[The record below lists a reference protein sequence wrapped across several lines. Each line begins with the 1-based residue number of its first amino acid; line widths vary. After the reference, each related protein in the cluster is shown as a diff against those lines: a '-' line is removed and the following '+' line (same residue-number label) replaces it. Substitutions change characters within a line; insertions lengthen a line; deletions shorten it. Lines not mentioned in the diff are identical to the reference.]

1 MSKEALIQFIKEFP
15 IQRDRRRAEYK
26 DNKKRKE
33 KKIRDGTDVMDPFP
47 SPFHPQTKKCLHQDS
62 VA

>member
-33 KKIRDGTDVMDPFP
+33 KKNTGSD
-47 SPFHPQTKKCLHQDS
+47 
-62 VA
+62 